1 MQDGSAR
8 GGMVG
13 PVDEFRRLK
22 EHPEELE
29 AFFHSSYPGIIPD
42 LMSAESAKEQ
52 FFRRDHL
59 SLMSIKCGKIGWE
72 DSCVLLGDS
81 SHTMPPFYGM
91 GMNTGLEDVRVF
103 FEEFIDPAHRED
115 VYSSINT
122 FCPKGVTKAYT
133 DYRVPDV
140 QTMTDI
146 AREHFEE
153 LKEGVP
159 GPVVVARKKVESE
172 LQKHVP
178 SLDYVPMY
186 SRIVFGHERFSVA
199 VKKDAQQKIL
209 FAGVLASLCA
219 LCLAMLVHAG
229 AGLV

>member
-1 MQDGSAR
+1 
-8 GGMVG
+8 
-13 PVDEFRRLK
+13 
-22 EHPEELE
+22 
-29 AFFHSSYPGIIPD
+29 
-42 LMSAESAKEQ
+42 
-52 FFRRDHL
+52 
-59 SLMSIKCGKIGWE
+59 
-72 DSCVLLGDS
+72 
-81 SHTMPPFYGM
+81 
-91 GMNTGLEDVRVF
+91 
-103 FEEFIDPAHRED
+103 
-115 VYSSINT
+115 
-122 FCPKGVTKAYT
+122 
-133 DYRVPDV
+133 
-140 QTMTDI
+140 TMTDI

-199 VKKDAQQKIL
+199 VKKDAQQKVL